1 MRVEHGFEVLLAE
14 FSLDQI
20 EDEHGSVFGI
30 FADGRLALTNT
41 AWTRFVEENGAPH
54 LPADWPLG
62 RNIYEVIPAELQSFY
77 REGWEWAGE
86 SGHPWSHSYECSSPD
101 SYRRYRMTSYPIG
114 GTAGILVV
122 NSLVAQASW
131 PDGTA
136 SPSTAVRT
144 VSSLNAR
151 TAAEPS
157 TLHPGAGTG
166 CPSGCSAGRMTLME
180 PCAISARRTTTTRKH
195 APLQPGTDRRFEV
208 PRGLSRWV

>member
-136 SPSTAVRT
+136 SPLSRAEYRRADGVITQCSHCRRT
-144 VSSLNAR
+144 EHVASGRWDWVPEWVQRWPDDA
-151 TAAEPS
+151 
-157 TLHPGAGTG
+157 HGAL
-166 CPSGCSAGRMTLME
+166 CDICSAYHYYE
-180 PCAISARRTTTTRKH
+180 EARA
-195 APLQPGTDRRFEV
+195 APTGH
-208 PRGLSRWV
+208 